1 MSNTAG
7 EPGALNAFGDLS
19 RRARRELEESGINP
33 EAARDQLLS
42 TGAIQLPTG
51 SVLTNDLGVN
61 PATGGVAV
69 GSDSGRGD
77 SVSSNTAG
85 LSRREL
91 RAMQERTE
99 LVAGPSTGSPLFD
112 ASSAPIAERIGA
124 PRFSLPSE
132 PGAPGSLSTG
142 QPATPRP
149 SPDVTSPTGDL
160 GFALS
165 PALTDNA
172 APVEQVIRHTT
183 TPLDQMMT
191 QQAVAPVAPAGAEPF
206 GLSTQSTGVIS
217 TTSHALIIPSPPDPL
232 SGPIISLDQTGE
244 VMLTGQIVLPASLGT
259 TGADSGRLDL
269 SEVDVID
276 YGSEIAP
283 SQDLAPVR
291 ATSAVSAT
299 VTRGGAVTSPI
310 KSRDRVPLAL
320 TVTAT
325 FLAVAVVGLFVTGYL
340 LGVF

>member
-7 EPGALNAFGDLS
+7 ESGALNAFGDLS
-19 RRARRELEESGINP
+19 RRARRELEESGVNP
-33 EAARDQLLS
+33 EDARDQLLA
-42 TGAIQLPTG
+42 TGSIRLPTG
-51 SVLTNDLGVN
+51 SILTNDF
-61 PATGGVAV
+61 GGSAAIAGAV
-69 GSDSGRGD
+69 TDGAHDTS
-77 SVSSNTAG
+77 G

-91 RAMQERTE
+91 RALQERTGQ
-99 LVAGPSTGSPLFD
+99 V
-112 ASSAPIAERIGA
+112 SAPSA
-124 PRFSLPSE
+124 PLTDRTESARFSLPSA
-132 PGAPGSLSTG
+132 PGAPS
-142 QPATPRP
+142 
-149 SPDVTSPTGDL
+149 DNL
-160 GFALS
+160 GFGLS
-165 PALTDNA
+165 PALSDNA

-183 TPLDQMMT
+183 TPLDQLIS
-191 QQAVAPVAPAGAEPF
+191 QQTLAPATQAGGEPF

-232 SGPIISLDQTGE
+232 SGPIVSLDQTGE
-244 VMLTGQIVLPASLGT
+244 VLLTGQIVLPASLGS

-269 SEVDVID
+269 SEVDVND

-325 FLAVAVVGLFVTGYL
+325 FLAVSVVGLFVAGYL

>member
-1 MSNTAG
+1 VSNTARDT
-7 EPGALNAFGDLS
+7 GAINAFGDLS
-19 RRARRELEESGINP
+19 RRARRELEESGVNP
-33 EAARDQLLS
+33 DDARDQLLA
-42 TGAIQLPTG
+42 TGSIQLPTG
-51 SVLTNDLGVN
+51 SVLT
-61 PATGGVAV
+61 
-69 GSDSGRGD
+69 SDG
-77 SVSSNTAG
+77 VSSNTGG

-99 LVAGPSTGSPLFD
+99 QVASPSTGSPLFD
-112 ASSAPIAERIGA
+112 AASAPLVERLGG
-124 PRFSLPSE
+124 PRFSLPTA
-132 PGAPGSLSTG
+132 PGAPGSRG
-142 QPATPRP
+142 QQAAQP
-149 SPDVTSPTGDL
+149 SYSSSPQTADL
-160 GFALS
+160 GFSLS
-165 PALTDNA
+165 PALSDNA
-172 APVEQVIRHTT
+172 TPVEQVIRHTT
-183 TPLDQMMT
+183 TPLEQMMS
-191 QQAVAPVAPAGAEPF
+191 QQAMQPATNTSGEPF

-232 SGPIISLDQTGE
+232 SGPIMSLDQTGE
-244 VMLTGQIVLPASLGT
+244 VMLTGQIVLPASLGA
-259 TGADSGRLDL
+259 TGADSGRLDR

-276 YGSEIAP
+276 YGSEITP

-291 ATSAVSAT
+291 ATAAVSAT

>member
-19 RRARRELEESGINP
+19 RRARRELEESGVNP
-33 EAARDQLLS
+33 DEARDQLLA

-51 SVLTNDLGVN
+51 SVLTNGLGVN
-61 PATGGVAV
+61 PATGGVEL
-69 GSDSGRGD
+69 SGTTT
-77 SVSSNTAG
+77 TAG

-91 RAMQERTE
+91 RAMHERTE
-99 LVAGPSTGSPLFD
+99 QVAAPSTGSSPLFD
-112 ASSAPIAERIGA
+112 VSSAPVTERAGT
-124 PRFSLPSE
+124 PRFSLPTT
-132 PGAPGSLSTG
+132 PGAPG
-142 QPATPRP
+142 ATQQS
-149 SPDVTSPTGDL
+149 SPVTSQTADL
-160 GFALS
+160 GFGLS
-165 PALTDNA
+165 PALSDNV

-183 TPLDQMMT
+183 TPLDQMMS
-191 QQAVAPVAPAGAEPF
+191 QQAVQPTDPSVGEPF

-232 SGPIISLDQTGE
+232 SGPIMSLDQTGE
-244 VMLTGQIVLPASLGT
+244 VMLTGQIVLPASLGS

-291 ATSAVSAT
+291 ATAAVSAT

>member
-7 EPGALNAFGDLS
+7 ESGALNAFGDLS
-19 RRARRELEESGINP
+19 RRARRELEESGVNP
-33 EAARDQLLS
+33 EDARDQLLA
-42 TGAIQLPTG
+42 TGSIRLPTG
-51 SVLTNDLGVN
+51 SILTNDFGGS
-61 PATGGVAV
+61 AAIAGGVTDGAHDT
-69 GSDSGRGD
+69 S
-77 SVSSNTAG
+77 G

-91 RAMQERTE
+91 RALQERTDQ
-99 LVAGPSTGSPLFD
+99 V
-112 ASSAPIAERIGA
+112 SAPSA
-124 PRFSLPSE
+124 PLTGRTEPARFSLPTA
-132 PGAPGSLSTG
+132 PGAP
-142 QPATPRP
+142 AAN
-149 SPDVTSPTGDL
+149 L
-160 GFALS
+160 GFGLS
-165 PALTDNA
+165 PALSDNA

-183 TPLDQMMT
+183 TPLDQ
-191 QQAVAPVAPAGAEPF
+191 
-206 GLSTQSTGVIS
+206 
-217 TTSHALIIPSPPDPL
+217 
-232 SGPIISLDQTGE
+232 TGE
-244 VMLTGQIVLPASLGT
+244 VLLTGQIVLPASLGS

-325 FLAVAVVGLFVTGYL
+325 FLAVSVVGLFVAGYL

>member
-7 EPGALNAFGDLS
+7 DTGAINAFGDLS
-19 RRARRELEESGINP
+19 RRARRELEESGVNP
-33 EAARDQLLS
+33 EDARDQLLA
-42 TGAIQLPTG
+42 TGSIQLPTG
-51 SVLTNDLGVN
+51 SVLT
-61 PATGGVAV
+61 
-69 GSDSGRGD
+69 SDA
-77 SVSSNTAG
+77 VSSNTGG

-99 LVAGPSTGSPLFD
+99 QVASPSTGSPLFD
-112 ASSAPIAERIGA
+112 AASAPLVERLGG
-124 PRFSLPSE
+124 PRFSLPTT
-132 PGAPGSLSTG
+132 PGAPGSRPQQSS
-142 QPATPRP
+142 QPTSSS
-149 SPDVTSPTGDL
+149 SPQTADL
-160 GFALS
+160 GFSLS
-165 PALTDNA
+165 PALSDNA
-172 APVEQVIRHTT
+172 SPVEQVIRHTT
-183 TPLDQMMT
+183 TPLEQMIS
-191 QQAVAPVAPAGAEPF
+191 QQAVQSGTNNSGEPF

-232 SGPIISLDQTGE
+232 SGPIMSLDQTGE
-244 VMLTGQIVLPASLGT
+244 VMLTGQIVLPASLGA

-276 YGSEIAP
+276 YGSEITP

-291 ATSAVSAT
+291 ATAAVSAT

>member
-1 MSNTAG
+1 VSNAAG
-7 EPGALNAFGDLS
+7 ESSALNAFGDLS
-19 RRARRELEESGINP
+19 RRARRELEESGVNP
-33 EAARDQLLS
+33 EEARDQLLA

-51 SVLTNDLGVN
+51 SILTNELGVN
-61 PATGGVAV
+61 PATGGVAL
-69 GSDSGRGD
+69 SGTT
-77 SVSSNTAG
+77 NTAG

-99 LVAGPSTGSPLFD
+99 QVASPSTGSPLFD
-112 ASSAPIAERIGA
+112 ASSESLADRPNA
-124 PRFSLPSE
+124 PRFSLPTT
-132 PGAPGSLSTG
+132 PGAPSVVQPSS
-142 QPATPRP
+142 PATNL
-149 SPDVTSPTGDL
+149 TADL
-160 GFALS
+160 GFGLS
-165 PALTDNA
+165 PALSDNV

-183 TPLDQMMT
+183 TPLDQMIS
-191 QQAVAPVAPAGAEPF
+191 QQAVQPTAPTGGEPF

-244 VMLTGQIVLPASLGT
+244 VMLTGQIVLPASLGS

-291 ATSAVSAT
+291 ATAAVSAT

>member
-1 MSNTAG
+1 MSNTAR
-7 EPGALNAFGDLS
+7 ESGALNAFGDLS
-19 RRARRELEESGINP
+19 RRARRELEESGVNP
-33 EAARDQLLS
+33 EDARDQLLA
-42 TGAIQLPTG
+42 TGSIRLPTG
-51 SVLTNDLGVN
+51 SILTNGAGLMSA
-61 PATGGVAV
+61 PAGGVID
-69 GSDSGRGD
+69 DSAPAGAHD
-77 SVSSNTAG
+77 TSG

-91 RAMQERTE
+91 RALQERTGQ
-99 LVAGPSTGSPLFD
+99 VATPLSQPVGRTEP
-112 ASSAPIAERIGA
+112 A
-124 PRFSLPSE
+124 RFSLPTA
-132 PGAPGSLSTG
+132 PGAPSS
-142 QPATPRP
+142 
-149 SPDVTSPTGDL
+149 DL
-160 GFALS
+160 AFGLS
-165 PALTDNA
+165 PALSDNSV
-172 APVEQVIRHTT
+172 PVENVIRHTT
-183 TPLDQMMT
+183 TPLDDMIS
-191 QQAVAPVAPAGAEPF
+191 QQALTPVSQPGAEPF

-232 SGPIISLDQTGE
+232 SGPIVSLDQTGE
-244 VMLTGQIVLPASLGT
+244 VLLTGQIVLPASIGS

-325 FLAVAVVGLFVTGYL
+325 FLAVAVVGLFVAGYL